1 MKFPAEQVRAGG
13 WIAAIYKAIRYYD
26 VDDPAFDHFEATI
39 TSGKTAEFLSSIRAL
54 GKVDHQQYEVYRKLA
69 RLKPRQATEVL
80 QELEKDG
87 LVEVAWD
94 ISGDPVAID
103 SITCKVTSRADVLGA
118 SAKLFESS
126 SPTARSRAAIYALDA
141 TVHFPVPESRVIQQ
155 LTEKGFTALTAEQAL
170 NELVSL
176 ELLARTTETEAGQPL
191 LYNPH
196 VFRENAKDAYKVLSG
211 LQSND
216 RDAALEVLEHV
227 HKNPGVP
234 FPQGTSKKVVA
245 LLTKAGII
253 DISGVQLKSGATQRE
268 FPTTPDIWGVFANG
282 EDGGLSKD
290 LIDDSKLLLNSL
302 RYGQL
307 YSSSGR
313 GRISS
318 PAVLVNALIDRGQVG
333 PATAIGED
341 YPLPLARGIVNITE
355 SRLQPGRFF
364 MELRKTDVAES
375 VRDVLEQNVIL
386 PAGVMPAPEILQKG
400 GGVFQPP
407 DHTRM
412 KRQLPSE
419 LLDARDSLAFELRT
433 YRKRT

>member
-1 MKFPAEQVRAGG
+1 MGFSAEQVRAGG
-13 WIAAIYKAIRYYD
+13 WIAVIYKAIRYYD

-54 GKVDHQQYEVYRKLA
+54 GKIDQQQYEVYRKLA
-69 RLKPRQATEVL
+69 RLKPRQALEVL

-87 LVEVAWD
+87 TVDVVWD
-94 ISGDPVAID
+94 AGVDPAAVS
-103 SITCKVTSRADVLGA
+103 SITCKVTSRAGVLGA

-126 SPTARSRAAIYALDA
+126 SPTPSARAAIDVLDA
-141 TVHFPVPESRVIQQ
+141 TAHFPVPQSRVIER
-155 LTEKGFTALTAEQAL
+155 LTGKGFTHANAEQTVS
-170 NELVSL
+170 ELVSL
-176 ELLARTTETEAGQPL
+176 ELLARTKETDAGQPL

-196 VFRENAKDAYKVLSG
+196 VFRKNAQDAYKVLSA
-211 LQSND
+211 LQPKE
-216 RDAALEVLEHV
+216 RDAAFEVLDHV
-227 HKNPGVP
+227 HKKPGIP
-234 FPQGTSKKVVA
+234 FPPGTSKKIVV
-245 LLTKAGII
+245 LLVKAGII

-268 FPTTPDIWGVFANG
+268 FPTAPDIWGVFAHG

-307 YSSSGR
+307 YSPAGR
-313 GRISS
+313 GRINS
-318 PAVLVNALIDRGQVG
+318 PAVLVNALIERGEVG

-341 YPLPLARGIVNITE
+341 YPLPLARGIVNITQ

-364 MELRKTDVAES
+364 MELRKIDVAES

-386 PAGVMPAPEILQKG
+386 PAGEMPTPDIMQRG

-407 DHTRM
+407 DHTRL

-419 LLDARDSLAFELRT
+419 LLEARDSLAFELRT